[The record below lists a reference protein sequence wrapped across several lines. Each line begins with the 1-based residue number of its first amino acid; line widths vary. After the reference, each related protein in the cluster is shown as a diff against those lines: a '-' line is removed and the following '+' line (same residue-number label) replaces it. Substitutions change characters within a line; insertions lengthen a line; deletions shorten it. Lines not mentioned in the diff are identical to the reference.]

1 MRNMNSYIGYEYKEI
16 IVSNAEAGLYADSY
30 EAFGWEI
37 TETQSVIGHGFQT
50 LLRMKRD
57 RKIINKMELT
67 RLQRHFEACMNEI
80 HLLEASKTSAATGWS
95 LGIGLMG
102 TAFMAGSVFA
112 VTHDPPNI
120 PLCIL
125 LAIPA
130 FIGWLL
136 PYFVYQ
142 KIVTAK
148 TREVEPLI
156 DAKYDEIYEICK
168 KGNSLLL

>member
-37 TETQSVIGHGFQT
+37 TETQSIIGHGSQT
-50 LLRMKRD
+50 MLRMKRD

-67 RLQRHFEACMNEI
+67 RLQRHFDACMNEI
-80 HLLEASKTSAATGWS
+80 HLLEGSRTSAATGCS
-95 LGIGLMG
+95 LGIGLLG

-112 VTHDPPNI
+112 VTQSVPHI
-120 PLCIL
+120 VLCIL

-136 PYFVYQ
+136 PHFVYR
-142 KIVTAK
+142 KMVATK

-156 DAKYDEIYEICK
+156 DAKYEEIYEICK
-168 KGNSLLL
+168 KGNSLLF